1 VRTLDTLMDTNHQQL
16 RLPPP
21 IELNL
26 PTAPKI
32 RRPRGTVDQSR
43 ENTERQSVR
52 VSEAPPHTKFS
63 VLPSR
68 AISDPRIRGPRLLL
82 LSAIGIHASVHGIC
96 YPSQRRLAM
105 LCGKSPSWAG
115 KYLRQLVAAGYVRR
129 LVPPH
134 NRGRRMAWRIQ
145 VMWSATQPLPQKET
159 LMERAFWAW
168 G

>member
-1 VRTLDTLMDTNHQQL
+1 MQPLKPIEL
-16 RLPPP
+16 RLPEPP
-21 IELNL
+21 R
-26 PTAPKI
+26 I
-32 RRPRGTVDQSR
+32 RRPRSR
-43 ENTERQSVR
+43 AAASKEGKGESQ
-52 VSEAPPHTKFS
+52 VSRWDKQVSAATPHTKFS

-115 KYLRQLVAAGYVRR
+115 KYLRQLVAAGYIRR

-145 VMWSATQPLPQKET
+145 VMWSTAQPLPQKET
-159 LMERAFWAW
+159 LMDRAFWAW
-168 G
+168 S